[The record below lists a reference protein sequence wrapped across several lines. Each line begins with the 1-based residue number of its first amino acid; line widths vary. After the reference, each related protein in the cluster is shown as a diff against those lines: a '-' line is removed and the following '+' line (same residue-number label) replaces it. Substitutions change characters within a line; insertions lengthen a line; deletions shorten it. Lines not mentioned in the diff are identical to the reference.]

1 MDDFQPAL
9 ERAMKLL
16 AVRARSRRELSE
28 RLLSLG
34 FGPVAVEKVDFRL
47 AELGLVDDVEY
58 ALERVRHLLSRG
70 RSVGAMKQDL
80 ASRGVAEEV
89 IDSSFGSFHSEGA
102 DRDRAVAL
110 AQRRAAACGNLPAD
124 KAFARVARYLCSK
137 GYGPEVAEDACRQVF
152 EGASEDPPR
161 SRND

>member
-1 MDDFQPAL
+1 MEEYDEAL

-16 AVRARSRRELSE
+16 AVRARSRRELSD
-28 RLLSLG
+28 RLLGLG
-34 FGPVAVEKVDFRL
+34 FGPVAVEKVDVRL

-70 RSVGAMKQDL
+70 RSAGAMRQDL

-89 IDSSFGSFHSEGA
+89 IDSSLGSVRSEGA
-102 DRDRAVAL
+102 DRERAVAL
-110 AQRRAAACGNLPAD
+110 AQRRAVACRDLPAD

-137 GYGPEVAEDACRQVF
+137 GYGPELAQDACREVF
-152 EGASEDPPR
+152 KGAVTDPPQVAQ
-161 SRND
+161 